1 MIIEDDLM
9 RKRCRESQAVSNSR
23 SESCG
28 NRNEEPLIRKMQLC
42 LARAAACVN
51 MSAIY
56 FR

>member
-1 MIIEDDLM
+1 M